1 MSLPDK
7 VEVVQAAMKLT
18 KVNANAIIHDN
29 ACHFEAIVH
38 RHTSAK
44 KKKKFKKIKMIK
56 HFIVDEF
63 YRANNKCEKCKVTRS
78 EVKRFEHVRTNM
90 SEVFNSWIR
99 RKTNTFWAASGPVAT
114 NFGYRKASAS
124 GICKAIRRTNAASRK
139 RPASARWK
147 EYRPSNQNIW
157 KEDGRNV
164 ST

>member
-29 ACHFEAIVH
+29 ACHFEAHVH

-44 KKKKFKKIKMIK
+44 KKKKQFKKIK

-63 YRANNKCEKCKVTRS
+63 HRANNKCKKLKVTRS

-99 RKTNTFWAASGPVAT
+99 RKKKTF
-114 NFGYRKASAS
+114 
-124 GICKAIRRTNAASRK
+124 
-139 RPASARWK
+139 
-147 EYRPSNQNIW
+147 
-157 KEDGRNV
+157 
-164 ST
+164 